1 MNIKPKY
8 IIFAV
13 AGVVAYM
20 LLRKQNQMT
29 NASVQTPQYFGGY
42 GDSAVPDWADGA
54 EWKSRLNIG
63 GTKYYV

>member
-1 MNIKPKY
+1 MGIKPKY

-20 LLRKQNQMT
+20 LLRKQNAMT
-29 NASVQTPQYFGGY
+29 KASVQTPQYFGGY
-42 GDSAVPDWADGA
+42 GDSAVPDWADTDK
-54 EWKSRLNIG
+54 WKSRLNTE